1 MINYAPLCERHPFG
15 PVGDGQVR
23 QLNINDFFLL
33 GKRIDALDLELR
45 TQDPLPLSK
54 FVWKMFAVRNHLET
68 VLQEPCAML
77 QASQRAAK
85 KLVSKITAIIPLD
98 LDDVFALDMN
108 SAYKPWQLS
117 SVLDAARAFETI
129 LANDMPEMSTYAVSQ
144 IGILRTDDLLNGA
157 HQQIAEPLLAILQT
171 KAKADIIEAGKCLA
185 FRLSTASAFHI
196 CRNRY

>member
-68 VLQEPCAML
+68 VLQ
-77 QASQRAAK
+77 
-85 KLVSKITAIIPLD
+85 
-98 LDDVFALDMN
+98 
-108 SAYKPWQLS
+108 
-117 SVLDAARAFETI
+117 AFETI